1 MTEEILEKVS
11 HGFVSPSEDARAQM
25 GALHRAILSLS
36 SDLSLEGVLQRI
48 VSAARDLTG
57 ARYAALGLVD
67 EEGDLATFITEGI
80 SEKEAA
86 RIPHKPVGE
95 GLIGEMIRAGKSLRI
110 PEIRDHPSSIGFP
123 PGHPVM
129 HSFLGVGIAAFGE
142 SLGQIYLTD
151 KEDGPEFTER
161 DQQSIEM
168 LAAHAAAAIE
178 NARLYQQ
185 IMENK
190 SELEQRNEELAVSLA
205 LSDMVS
211 SDMELDDLLRVT
223 IERVSGLFGADAAEI
238 HLRNENKNVFELALH
253 YGDAEEEFRA
263 IERFRSGEGWV
274 GGVGQQAK
282 PFWTSDLRS
291 DARFRR
297 REVVN
302 AGFGSMVSVPLRSRG
317 EIVGVLG
324 LAFHGQRPINDREVG
339 LLEAVGAGAGIT
351 IANARLTRQA
361 RRLAVLEERER
372 IAMDLHDGIIQSIY
386 AVGLTLESS
395 RLLGDKQDPG
405 ELQEKLEKAIE
416 ELNEIIRDLRNYIL
430 DLQPSRMRMENM
442 EQSLGRLAR
451 EFRTNNATALE
462 LVLERE
468 AMLQLPSEVSEELYL
483 IAQEALA
490 NVAKHANAPRAW
502 LNLRDLDDEILL
514 QVIDN
519 GQGFDIEQEQRVL
532 GHGLSNMMRRAND
545 IGGTCDVSSSPGD
558 GTTLTVRLR
567 KEDLPPPLKVED
579 GVFPSGAA

>member
-1 MTEEILEKVS
+1 
-11 HGFVSPSEDARAQM
+11 M

-36 SDLSLEGVLQRI
+36 SDLSLEGVLERI

-57 ARYAALGLVD
+57 AQYAALGLLD
-67 EEGDLATFITEGI
+67 EDGKLTTFITEGI
-80 SEKEAA
+80 SEEEAA
-86 RIPHKPVGE
+86 RIPHKPIGA

-110 PEIRDHPSSIGFP
+110 PEIREHPRSVGFP

-129 HSFLGVGIAAFGE
+129 HSFLGVGIAAFGKA
-142 SLGQIYLTD
+142 LGQIYLTD
-151 KEDGPEFTER
+151 KEDCPEFTER

-185 IMENK
+185 ILENQA
-190 SELEQRNEELAVSLA
+190 ELEQRNEELAVSLA

-211 SDMELDDLLRVT
+211 SDMELDDLLRVML
-223 IERVSGLFGADAAEI
+223 ERVSGLFGADAAEI
-238 HLRNENKNVFELALH
+238 HLRNENRSAFDLALH
-253 YGDAEEEFRA
+253 YGDAAEAFRE
-263 IERFRSGEGWV
+263 IERFRPGEGWV
-274 GGVGQQAK
+274 GIVGKQGDSL
-282 PFWTSDLRS
+282 WTSDLEA

-297 REVVN
+297 QEVVK

-317 EIVGVLG
+317 EILGVLG
-324 LAFHGQRPINDREVG
+324 LAFRGQRPINEREVG
-339 LLEAVGAGAGIT
+339 LLEAVGAGASIT

-361 RRLAVLEERER
+361 RRLAVLEERDR

-395 RLLGDKQDPG
+395 RLLGDRQDPA
-405 ELQEKLEKAIE
+405 ELHSRLERAIE
-416 ELNEIIRDLRNYIL
+416 ELNEIISDLRNYIL
-430 DLQPSRMRMENM
+430 DLQPSRMRLDNIE
-442 EQSLGRLAR
+442 EALRRLGR
-451 EFRTNNATALE
+451 EFSANNATTLE

-468 AMLQLPSEVSEELYL
+468 AMLQLPSDVAEELYL

-490 NVAKHANAPRAW
+490 NVAKHANASRAW
-502 LNLRDLDDEILL
+502 LNLRDLDDKLLL

-532 GHGLSNMMRRAND
+532 GHGLSNMMRRANA
-545 IGGTCDVSSSPGD
+545 IGGTCDVTSSPGD

-567 KEDLPPPLKVED
+567 KDELPPPMDIDET
-579 GVFPSGAA
+579 VFPPAAV